1 MNLPRKYY
9 YLFVAKI
16 VDRDQVLEL
25 QLTAFE
31 KIASLHKNI
40 LINSSELVS
49 RKIVDNPW
57 RSGLLKG
64 IRAPGAAIPFYL
76 LLGTMRY
83 RGGKD
88 FTIIYKN
95 RAVEVFEFK
104 SGPFKRWIIT
114 VEDKR

>member
-1 MNLPRKYY
+1 M
-9 YLFVAKI
+9 AKI
-16 VDRDQVLEL
+16 SQNKDEIT
-25 QLTAFE
+25 LTLTTLE
-31 KIASLHKNI
+31 KIAAIHGNI
-40 LINSSELVS
+40 SVNKSELIS